1 MAKRRGGLHK
11 QVSSIFD
18 GVPIPAGDGEQQ
30 SPVNEPTSENPVPA
44 PPTPVNEPTQEN
56 PVPAPPKLVAPSHLI
71 SKPSEPEQPAQP
83 QPKPAAPKQPKI
95 EVAAR
100 DAGLNQLMEIWE
112 KISAKLFAE
121 KEGVDVKKQKTMAVV
136 IPVLFVVLIF
146 VFSKVLRSPSR
157 GAAKPNP
164 AGPSNATAAVD
175 KRQQWQIPE
184 PYPESLRDAMQFNAA
199 DAVSITRGLVAVRGI
214 VYSEDNSSAVVSNE
228 IVHEGDEI
236 AGATVVKIYNDRVEF
251 EMNGKTWTQKVER

>member
-1 MAKRRGGLHK
+1 MAKRKGGLHK

-44 PPTPVNEPTQEN
+44 PLKP
-56 PVPAPPKLVAPSHLI
+56 VAPSHLTA
-71 SKPSEPEQPAQP
+71 KPSEPEQPEQPVQPP
-83 QPKPAAPKQPKI
+83 QPKPAAPKQSKI
-95 EVAAR
+95 EVVTK
-100 DAGLNQLMEIWE
+100 DAGPNQLMEIWE

-121 KEGVDVKKQKTMAVV
+121 KEGVDVKKQKMMVVV

-157 GAAKPNP
+157 GVAKLSP

-184 PYPESLRDAMQFNAA
+184 PYPESISDVMQFNEA
-199 DAVSITRGLVAVRGI
+199 DAVSITRGLVSVKGI
-214 VYSEDNSSAVVSNE
+214 VYSEDNPSAVVSNE

-236 AGATVVKIYNDRVEF
+236 SGATVVKIYKDRVEF
-251 EMNGKTWTQKVER
+251 EMNGKTWTQKVDR

>member
-30 SPVNEPTSENPVPA
+30 SPVNESTSGKPVPA
-44 PPTPVNEPTQEN
+44 PLKP
-56 PVPAPPKLVAPSHLI
+56 VAPSHLTA
-71 SKPSEPEQPAQP
+71 KPSEPEQPEQPAQPP

-95 EVAAR
+95 EVVTR
-100 DAGLNQLMEIWE
+100 DAGPNQLMEIWE

-121 KEGVDVKKQKTMAVV
+121 KEGVDVKKQKMMVVV

-157 GAAKPNP
+157 GVAKPNP
-164 AGPSNATAAVD
+164 AGPSNATAAVY

-199 DAVSITRGLVAVRGI
+199 DAVSITRGLVSVRGI
-214 VYSEDNSSAVVSNE
+214 VYSEDNPSAVVSNE

-236 AGATVVKIYNDRVEF
+236 AGATVVKIYKDRVEF
-251 EMNGKTWTQKVER
+251 EMNDKTWTQKVER

>member
-11 QVSSIFD
+11 QVSSIF
-18 GVPIPAGDGEQQ
+18 GEVPIPTGDGEQQ
-30 SPVNEPTSENPVPA
+30 SPVNEPTSG
-44 PPTPVNEPTQEN
+44 N
-56 PVPAPPKLVAPSHLI
+56 PVPAPPKPVAPSHLTAKP
-71 SKPSEPEQPAQP
+71 SKPEQPEQPAQP

-95 EVAAR
+95 EVVTKN
-100 DAGLNQLMEIWE
+100 AGLNQLMEIWE

-157 GAAKPNP
+157 GVARPNP

-175 KRQQWQIPE
+175 RQQWQIPE
-184 PYPESLRDAMQFNAA
+184 PYPESLRDVMQFDAE

-236 AGATVVKIYNDRVEF
+236 AGATVVKIYKDRVEF

>member
-18 GVPIPAGDGEQQ
+18 GVPIPADDGEQQ

-44 PPTPVNEPTQEN
+44 PPKP
-56 PVPAPPKLVAPSHLI
+56 VAPSHLTA
-71 SKPSEPEQPAQP
+71 KPSNPEQPEQPAQP

-95 EVAAR
+95 KVAAR

-136 IPVLFVVLIF
+136 VPVLFVVLIF

-199 DAVSITRGLVAVRGI
+199 DAASITRGLIVVRGI
-214 VYSEDNSSAVVSNE
+214 VYSEDNPSAVVSNE

-236 AGATVVKIYNDRVEF
+236 AGATVVKINKNSVEF

>member
-30 SPVNEPTSENPVPA
+30 SPVNEPISENPVPA
-44 PPTPVNEPTQEN
+44 PPKP
-56 PVPAPPKLVAPSHLI
+56 VAPSHLTA
-71 SKPSEPEQPAQP
+71 KPSEPEQPEQPAQP

-95 EVAAR
+95 EVVAR
-100 DAGLNQLMEIWE
+100 DAGPNQLMEIWE

-136 IPVLFVVLIF
+136 IPILFVVLIF

-157 GAAKPNP
+157 GAARPNP
-164 AGPSNATAAVD
+164 AGSSNATAAVD

-184 PYPESLRDAMQFNAA
+184 PYPESLRDAMQFNAT
-199 DAVSITRGLVAVRGI
+199 DAASITRGLVSVRGI
-214 VYSEDNSSAVVSNE
+214 VYSEDNPSAVVSNE

-236 AGATVVKIYNDRVEF
+236 AGATVVKIYKDRVEF
-251 EMNGKTWTQKVER
+251 EMNGKTWIQKVER

>member
-18 GVPIPAGDGEQQ
+18 GVPIPTGDGEQQ
-30 SPVNEPTSENPVPA
+30 SPVNEPTSG
-44 PPTPVNEPTQEN
+44 N
-56 PVPAPPKLVAPSHLI
+56 PVPAPPKPVAPSHLTA
-71 SKPSEPEQPAQP
+71 KASEPEQPAQP
-83 QPKPAAPKQPKI
+83 QRKPAAPKQPKI
-95 EVAAR
+95 EVVTKNAN
-100 DAGLNQLMEIWE
+100 AGLNQLMEIWE

-121 KEGVDVKKQKTMAVV
+121 KEGVDVKKQKMMVV
-136 IPVLFVVLIF
+136 VVPVLFVVLIF

-157 GAAKPNP
+157 GVARPNP

-184 PYPESLRDAMQFNAA
+184 PYPESLRDVMQFDAE

-236 AGATVVKIYNDRVEF
+236 AGATVVKIYKDRVEF